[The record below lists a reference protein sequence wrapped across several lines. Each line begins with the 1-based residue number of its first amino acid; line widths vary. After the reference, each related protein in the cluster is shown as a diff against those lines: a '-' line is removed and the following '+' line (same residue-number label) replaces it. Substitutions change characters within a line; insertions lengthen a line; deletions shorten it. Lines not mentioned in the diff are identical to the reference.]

1 MSQVCA
7 QLLQQRLALRGKRRV
22 FGGVASGNGVN
33 QGANVVATRQQQGDQ
48 AVVDGNAAVAHPIEH
63 AFSDMRKGHHMVEAE
78 KPRRTLDG
86 VRRAKDGVD
95 QLCFFFCLLQ
105 GQQRVL
111 HVLQQFAAFD
121 NEGLQGFVKI
131 HGAPLGTEGWG
142 ITRSSPK

>member
-1 MSQVCA
+1 
-7 QLLQQRLALRGKRRV
+7 
-22 FGGVASGNGVN
+22 
-33 QGANVVATRQQQGDQ
+33 
-48 AVVDGNAAVAHPIEH
+48 
-63 AFSDMRKGHHMVEAE
+63 MVEAE
-78 KPRRTLDG
+78 QPGRALDG

-131 HGAPLGTEGWG
+131 HGTPLGTEGGAQARVAPKGWG